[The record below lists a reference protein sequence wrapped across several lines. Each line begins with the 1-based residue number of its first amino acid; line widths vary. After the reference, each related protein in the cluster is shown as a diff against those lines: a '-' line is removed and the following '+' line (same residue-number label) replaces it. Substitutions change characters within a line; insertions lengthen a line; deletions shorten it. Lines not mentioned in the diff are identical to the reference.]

1 MIQKHSTSKLATKL
15 KFQQTQ
21 QKVATKI
28 IVFSTLGNKLQEMHN
43 GMSSQWNVFTMECLH
58 NGMHSK

>member
-1 MIQKHSTSKLATKL
+1 MQANKIRNKTIIYN
-15 KFQQTQ
+15 QQTQ

-28 IVFSTLGNKLQEMHN
+28 IVFSTLENEMRE
-43 GMSSQWNVFTMECLH
+43 MH